1 MRIAAVLFALAL
13 ITEGVAYAAEPSLG
27 AISPFGAQR
36 GNEVDVTFS
45 GARLGDAQ
53 QILIYEPGIEVK
65 SVAPEGDNAVKVK
78 LAIAADCPVGLYG
91 MRVRTATGISNL
103 KLFSVG
109 ALPEVQEAEPNSEFE
124 SPQQIG
130 MDVTV
135 NGVVENED
143 VDYFVVDAKAGER
156 ITAEIEGLRLGYTFF
171 DPYVAI
177 LDAERFELVNSDDA
191 ALVRQDGVCSVVAP
205 KDGKYI
211 VQVRE
216 SSFGGSSDCRYRL
229 HVGRFP
235 RPTAVIPS
243 GGKAGSEVEVR
254 WLGDVLGERTEKVT
268 LPAAISRE
276 FALFTRDEHGV
287 SPSGVPFR
295 LSTLD
300 NGVEAEPNDARE
312 QATPFAAPL
321 AVHGVIGK
329 DGDVDHFKFAGKKGQ
344 VFDVRVLARQLRSPL
359 DSVLEVY
366 RASNGQGL
374 GGNDDSGGPDSYLR
388 VTLPE
393 DDDYFVVIRD
403 HLHKGGADYAYRIE
417 VSPVQPALTMGLPE
431 RQQYVSHTLSVPQ
444 GNRMALLV
452 SASRADWGGDL
463 AVGFAG
469 LPEGM
474 TAESLPMTAART
486 FVPVVFTAAEGAA
499 PAGTLA
505 DVIGKPVD
513 ENLKIDGHL
522 LQRTQLVSGQNN
534 TDVYGHW
541 AERMAAAVTAP
552 APFKIDIVQPKVPL
566 VRDGQMNLK
575 IVAQRAEGFTA
586 PISVFLLYNPP
597 GVGSSGSISIAE
609 GQTEAEI
616 PLTANGGAEIGDHK
630 IVVIGRAGVGNGAIE
645 VSSQLATLSVAAP
658 FVGFA
663 YQKASVEQGQPVDV
677 VVNVTKNIEFAGEA
691 NVELLGLPAG
701 VTAEPLKLTKDM
713 EQLAFK
719 VKTSKDSPAG
729 KHTSVLARATF
740 VDQGE
745 PVVHML
751 YGGELRIDVPLPPKP
766 DAPAAAPVAQPAA
779 ENKPVENKP
788 AEKPL
793 SPLEKLRQER
803 AKAKAAMK

>member
-1 MRIAAVLFALAL
+1 MRILAVLACVVFSS
-13 ITEGVAYAAEPSLG
+13 IGNVASAAEPSLG

-65 SVAPEGDNAVKVK
+65 SLAAEGDSSVKVK

-91 MRVRTATGISNL
+91 MRVRTATGISDL
-103 KLFSVG
+103 KLFSIG
-109 ALPEVQEAEPNSEFE
+109 AMPDVQEAEPNSEFDA
-124 SPQQIG
+124 PQQVG

-143 VDYFVVDAKAGER
+143 VDYYVVDAKAGER

-177 LDAERFELVNSDDA
+177 LDDARFELVNSDDA

-216 SSFGGSSDCRYRL
+216 SSFGGSGECRYRL

-243 GGKAGSEVEVR
+243 GGKAGTTVDVR
-254 WLGDVLGERTEKVT
+254 LLGDVLGDRTEKVT
-268 LPAAISRE
+268 LPATISRE
-276 FALFTRDEHGV
+276 FSLFANDDLGV
-287 SPSGVPFR
+287 APSGNPFR

-300 NGVEAEPNDARE
+300 NGLEAEPNDARE

-321 AVHGVIGK
+321 AVHGVIEK
-329 DGDVDHFKFAGKKGQ
+329 AGDVDHFKFAGKKGQ
-344 VFDVRVLARQLRSPL
+344 AFDVRVLARQLRSPL
-359 DSVLEVY
+359 DSVLQVL
-366 RASNGQGL
+366 RASNGQGV
-374 GGNDDSGGPDSYLR
+374 GGNDDSGSPDSYLR

-393 DDDYFVVIRD
+393 DDDYLVVIRD
-403 HLHKGGADYAYRIE
+403 HLNKGGVDYAYRIE
-417 VSPVQPALTMGLPE
+417 IAPIQPVLTMGLPE
-431 RQQYVSHTLSVPQ
+431 RQQYVAHTLSVPQ

-452 SASRADWGGDL
+452 SASRTDWGGDL
-463 AVGFAG
+463 NVSFNG
-469 LPEGM
+469 LPEGI
-474 TAESLPMTAART
+474 TAETLPMTANRT
-486 FVPVVFTAAEGAA
+486 FVPVLFTAADGAS
-499 PAGTLA
+499 PAGTLT
-505 DVIGKPVD
+505 DVVGKPVD
-513 ENLKIDGHL
+513 ENLKFDGHL
-522 LQRTQLVSGQNN
+522 LQRSQLVRGQNN
-534 TDVYGHW
+534 VDVYGHW

-552 APFKIDIVQPKVPL
+552 APFKVEIVQPKAPL
-566 VRDGQMNLK
+566 VRDGQMSLK
-575 IVAQRAEGFTA
+575 IVATRAEGFTA
-586 PISVFLLYNPP
+586 PIGVFLLYNPP
-597 GVGSSGSISIAE
+597 GIGSSASISIAE
-609 GQTEAEI
+609 GKNEAEI
-616 PLTANGGAEIGDHK
+616 PLTANGGAEIGEHK
-630 IVVIGRAGVGNGAIE
+630 IVAIARAGVGNGAVE
-645 VSSQLATLSVAAP
+645 TSTQLATLSVAAP

-663 YQKASVEQGQPVDV
+663 YQKASVEQGQEVDV
-677 VVNVTKNIEFAGEA
+677 VVGVTKNADFAGEA
-691 NVELLGLPAG
+691 TVELLGLPAG
-701 VTAEPLKLTKDM
+701 VTAESLKLTKDT

-729 KHTSVLARATF
+729 KHKSVLARATI
-740 VDQGE
+740 VEQGE

-766 DAPAAAPVAQPAA
+766 DAPAVAAAPMPKAVADD
-779 ENKPVENKP
+779 KP

-793 SPLEKLRQER
+793 SALEKLRQER
-803 AKAKAAMK
+803 EKAKAAMK